1 MRKRL
6 MLILFVA
13 LAGTAG
19 LGTRAALN
27 SLSAQKRPA
36 YTIVWEAT
44 DYYSDGKATPN
55 YTETRYV
62 SSTGNWRGVRQYF
75 DGRRSDE
82 SFGEV
87 GRGVYLRRGDKL
99 HFISEFT
106 APPALLDEQK
116 LRSSPAYLR
125 ADKVLGYE
133 AIVVTSGN
141 LKSCSEFYRVPAL
154 GGLTIKT
161 VMCLDESGS
170 KMVLEPVSLV
180 LGEPAA
186 PLLKT
191 PTELPVDYEHFNQT
205 HPK

>member
-13 LAGTAG
+13 LAATAG

-27 SLSAQKRPA
+27 SLSPEKQPA

-44 DYYSDGKATPN
+44 DYYSDGRVIPN

-62 SSTGNWRGVRQYF
+62 SSTGNWRAIRQYF

-87 GRGVYLRRGDKL
+87 GRGVYLKRGEKL

-106 APPALLDEQK
+106 APPALLSEQK
-116 LRSSPAYLR
+116 LRASSSFLR
-125 ADKVLGYE
+125 ADRVLGYT
-133 AIVVTSGN
+133 AIVVSPAN
-141 LKSCSEFYRVPAL
+141 SKSCSEFYRVPSL

-161 VMCLDESGS
+161 VMCLDETGS

-180 LGEPAA
+180 LGEPDAS
-186 PLLKT
+186 LLQT
-191 PTELPVDYEHFNQT
+191 PTELPVDYEHFKQT
-205 HPK
+205 HP